1 MSAQPREQERDEE
14 AFGEEQIPTSP
25 RERILEL
32 VVTLL
37 LSAAV
42 FISAWCAYEATRFSG
57 RQGDLNN
64 EAAALRIESA
74 KADSRA
80 GQLELSD
87 AAAFNQYVGAV
98 GMKNSALARFYRER
112 FRDEFRLAFEAWL
125 ALKPLS
131 NPSAPKTPFGLS
143 SYKVASQERA
153 DALAAQAEKRTL
165 DAQHASATGDRYVL
179 AVVLLAAALFLLGVQ
194 TRMGEF
200 WLRTAMV
207 AVAGVLLVGTTVWIL
222 TLPRLFSY

>member
-1 MSAQPREQERDEE
+1 VSAQEREQGHDEE
-14 AFGEEQIPTSP
+14 PFGEEQVPTSP

-42 FISAWCAYEATRFSG
+42 FLSAWCAYEATRFNG
-57 RQGDLNN
+57 KQGDLNN
-64 EAAALRIESA
+64 EGAALRIESA

-87 AAAFNQYVGAV
+87 AAAFSQYLGAV
-98 GMKNSALARFYRER
+98 GTHNNALARFYRER
-112 FRDEFRLAFEAWL
+112 FRDEFRHAFEAWL

-131 NPSAPKTPFGLS
+131 NPNAPKTPFVLGA
-143 SYKVASQERA
+143 YKLASQERA
-153 DALAAQAEKRTL
+153 DTLAATAEERTL
-165 DAQHASATGDRYVL
+165 EGQRAGATGDRYVL
-179 AVVLLAAALFLLGVQ
+179 VVVLLAAALFLLGVQ
-194 TRMGEF
+194 TRIGEF

-207 AVAGVLLVGTTVWIL
+207 SAAGVLVIGAIVWVL

>member
-1 MSAQPREQERDEE
+1 VAAQARGQGRDEE
-14 AFGEEQIPTSP
+14 AFGEEQVPTSQ

-57 RQGDLNN
+57 KQGDTNN

-80 GQLELSD
+80 GQLELFD
-87 AAAFNQYVGAV
+87 TAAFSQYLVAV
-98 GMKNSALARFYRER
+98 GMKNSALAQFYRER
-112 FRDEFRLAFEAWL
+112 FREEFRPAFEAWL

-131 NPSAPKTPFGLS
+131 NPKAPKTPFLLNA
-143 SYKVASQERA
+143 YKLASQERA
-153 DALAAQAEKRTL
+153 DALAAEAEERTL
-165 DAQHASATGDRYVL
+165 EGQHAGATGDRYVL

-194 TRMGEF
+194 TRIGEF
-200 WLRTAMV
+200 RLRTAMV
-207 AVAGVLLVGTTVWIL
+207 SVAGVLVLGTIVWIV

>member
-1 MSAQPREQERDEE
+1 VSAQAREHGRDEE
-14 AFGEEQIPTSP
+14 AFGEEQVPTSP

-37 LSAAV
+37 LSPAV

-57 RQGDLNN
+57 KQGDENN

-80 GQLELSD
+80 GQLELFD
-87 AAAFNQYVGAV
+87 AAAFSQYVGAV
-98 GMKNSALARFYRER
+98 GMKNSALAEFYRQR
-112 FRDEFRLAFEAWL
+112 FRDEFRPAFEAWL
-125 ALKPLS
+125 ALKPMS
-131 NPSAPKTPFGLS
+131 NPNAPKTPFLLKA
-143 SYKVASQERA
+143 YKLASQERA
-153 DALAAQAEKRTL
+153 DTLAAQAEERSL
-165 DAQHASATGDRYVL
+165 EGQHAGATGDRYVL

-200 WLRTAMV
+200 WLRTTMV
-207 AVAGVLLVGTTVWIL
+207 AAAGVLVLGAAVWIL